1 MRKKLEET
9 QIRSKRE
16 RMAESLKLPK
26 DSVLGASIV
35 TITGKRDV
43 FVENY
48 KGIIEYTDC
57 RIILQGK
64 NCKIEICGKRL
75 NILYYTNEDMKISGW
90 IENVRY
96 MGNCRKGMGGI
107 GHVAAHPFLE
117 GISADPGMWKCSGA
131 LY

>member
-35 TITGKRDV
+35 TITGNRDV
-43 FVENY
+43 IVENY

-96 MGNCRKGMGGI
+96 MGN
-107 GHVAAHPFLE
+107 
-117 GISADPGMWKCSGA
+117 
-131 LY
+131 

>member
-1 MRKKLEET
+1 MRRKPQET
-9 QIRSKRE
+9 PIISKRE

-96 MGNCRKGMGGI
+96 MEN
-107 GHVAAHPFLE
+107 
-117 GISADPGMWKCSGA
+117 
-131 LY
+131 